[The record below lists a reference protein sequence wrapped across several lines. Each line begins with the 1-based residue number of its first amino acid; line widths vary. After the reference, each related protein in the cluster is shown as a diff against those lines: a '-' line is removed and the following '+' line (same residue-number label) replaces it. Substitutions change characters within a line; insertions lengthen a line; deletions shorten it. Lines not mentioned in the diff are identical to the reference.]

1 MNNRQEMFH
10 TMNIMVADVLIT
22 YGFKLITFTHIVR
35 KDGKEAKEFWFEGS
49 SEDCTINAEKVA
61 FYLTKG
67 AEELREKDPEHP
79 ILWMRAALMNRGEL
93 IGIIK
98 NTTRMVEI
106 TNGTRSA
113 LIAETASEE
122 TRRKVAAM
130 L

>member
-22 YGFKLITFTHIVR
+22 YGFKLITFTHILR

-49 SEDCTINAEKVA
+49 SPECAINAEKVA
-61 FYLTKG
+61 YYLTKG
-67 AEELREKDPEHP
+67 AEELRKQDPDHP
-79 ILWMRAALMNRGEL
+79 ILWMRAALMNRNEL

-113 LIAETASEE
+113 LIAESSSEE